1 MDEPLA
7 RLLTVAKSAGVLDKV
22 EVLTEGERLLVGG
35 EVRTA
40 VEREPVRARR
50 AGPEAYSVG

>member
-1 MDEPLA
+1 
-7 RLLTVAKSAGVLDKV
+7 LLTVAKSAGVLDKV